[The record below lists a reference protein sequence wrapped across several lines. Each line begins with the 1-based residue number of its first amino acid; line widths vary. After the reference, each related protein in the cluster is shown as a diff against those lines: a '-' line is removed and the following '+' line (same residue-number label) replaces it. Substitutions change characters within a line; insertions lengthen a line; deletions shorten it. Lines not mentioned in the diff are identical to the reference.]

1 MFRQKGGSMTA
12 REDAVIINSLVRQ
25 ALTSMQEVMGENGL
39 NAVLKSCGLD
49 RFAGNFPP
57 NNLEPSIKASQYA
70 QLNQA
75 IEDFYGR
82 GGKGILRRIG
92 KASFQYGVREQ
103 AALLGVA
110 GVALKLLPDRQRIKF
125 ILNGMADALK
135 KSNPQ
140 VNAWLDES
148 GDRLAYVE
156 STCAICNGRRSE
168 TPVCHLYVGSV
179 TEAVQWATGKEYQV
193 TETHCL
199 AKGDEYCR
207 FEVGEA
213 KE

>member
-1 MFRQKGGSMTA
+1 MTT

-25 ALTSMQEVMGENGL
+25 ALTSMQEVMGDNGL
-39 NAVLKSCGLD
+39 NAVLKSCGLEK
-49 RFAGNFPP
+49 FVGNFPP
-57 NNLEPSIKASQYA
+57 NNLEPSINASQYA

-82 GGKGILRRIG
+82 GGKGMLRRIG

-110 GVALKLLPDRQRIKF
+110 GVALKLMPERQRIKF

-140 VNAWLDES
+140 VNAWVDDS
-148 GDRLAYVE
+148 GDKLAYVE
-156 STCAICNGRRSE
+156 STCAICHSRHSDH
-168 TPVCHLYVGSV
+168 PICYLYIGSV
-179 TEAVQWATGKEYQV
+179 SEAVHWATGKEFEII
-193 TETHCL
+193 ETHCL
-199 AKGDEYCR
+199 AKGDAYCR
-207 FEVGEA
+207 LEVGEE
-213 KE
+213 KI

>member
-1 MFRQKGGSMTA
+1 MAA

-25 ALTSMQEVMGENGL
+25 ALTSMQEVMGDHGL

-49 RFAGNFPP
+49 RFIGNFPP

-70 QLNQA
+70 QMNQA

-103 AALLGVA
+103 AALLGIA
-110 GVALKLLPDRQRIKF
+110 GVALKVLPEKQRIKF

-135 KSNPQ
+135 KSNAQ

-148 GDRLAYVE
+148 GDKLAYVDA
-156 STCAICNGRRSE
+156 TCAVCNNRHSDHSICY
-168 TPVCHLYVGSV
+168 LYIGSV
-179 TEAVQWATGKEYQV
+179 SEAVQWATGKEFEV
-193 TETHCL
+193 IETHCM

-207 FEVGEA
+207 FEVGDT

>member
-1 MFRQKGGSMTA
+1 MTA

-39 NAVLKSCGLD
+39 NAVLKSCGLE

-82 GGKGILRRIG
+82 GGKGMLRRIG

-110 GVALKLLPDRQRIKF
+110 GVALKLLPEKQRIKF

-140 VNAWLDES
+140 VNAWVDES
-148 GDRLAYVE
+148 GDKLAYVE
-156 STCAICNGRRSE
+156 STCAICNDRHSDHSI
-168 TPVCHLYVGSV
+168 CYLYVGSV
-179 TEAVQWATGKEYQV
+179 SEAVQWATGKEYEV
-193 TETHCL
+193 IETHCL
-199 AKGDEYCR
+199 AKGDDYCR
-207 FEVGEA
+207 FEVGDP

>member
-1 MFRQKGGSMTA
+1 MTA

-25 ALTSMQEVMGENGL
+25 ALTSMQEVMGDNGL

-49 RFAGNFPP
+49 RFVDNFPP

-82 GGKGILRRIG
+82 GGKGMLRRIG
-92 KASFQYGVREQ
+92 RASFQYGVREQ

-110 GVALKLLPDRQRIKF
+110 GVALKLLPEKQRIKF

-135 KSNPQ
+135 KSNLQ

-148 GDRLAYVE
+148 GDKLAYVE
-156 STCAICNGRRSE
+156 STCAICNSRHSDHAI
-168 TPVCHLYVGSV
+168 CHLYVGSV
-179 TEAVQWATGKEYQV
+179 SEAVQWATGREYEV
-193 TETHCL
+193 TETHCI

-207 FEVGEA
+207 FEVGES
-213 KE
+213 KG

>member
-1 MFRQKGGSMTA
+1 MTV

-25 ALTSMQEVMGENGL
+25 ALTSMQEVMGDNGL
-39 NAVLKSCGLD
+39 NAVLKSCGLE
-49 RFAGNFPP
+49 RFVGNFPP
-57 NNLEPSIKASQYA
+57 NDLDPSIKASQYA

-103 AALLGVA
+103 AALLGIA
-110 GVALKLLPDRQRIKF
+110 GVALKLMPQRERIKF
-125 ILNGMADALK
+125 ILKGMADALK
-135 KSNPQ
+135 KSNPE
-140 VNAWLDES
+140 VNAWVDES
-148 GDRLAYVE
+148 GDKLAYIE
-156 STCAICNGRRSE
+156 STCAICNSRHSDHAI
-168 TPVCHLYVGSV
+168 CYLYVGSV
-179 TEAVQWATGKEYQV
+179 SEAVQWATGKEYEV
-193 TETHCL
+193 IETHCL

-207 FEVGEA
+207 FEVGDA